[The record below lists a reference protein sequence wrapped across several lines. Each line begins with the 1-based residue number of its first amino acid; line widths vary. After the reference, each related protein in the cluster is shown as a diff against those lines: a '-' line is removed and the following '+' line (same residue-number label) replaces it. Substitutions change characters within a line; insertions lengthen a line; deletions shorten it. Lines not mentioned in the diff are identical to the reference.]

1 MKINILEIII
11 IALSLSMDALG
22 VSICKGI
29 NNKKINIKKSIIV
42 GLYFGISQG
51 IMPIIG
57 YFLGNIFNNKMVI
70 FNKVIAFL
78 LLAFIGIS
86 MIIDTKN
93 EKDENASIK
102 FREMGPLS
110 IITSL
115 DALIVGVSLAFLN
128 TDIIASSLIIA
139 IITFIN
145 TAIGYIFGNI
155 IGYKYQKKSQIIGGI
170 ALIILGL
177 KFLIEVLF

>member
-1 MKINILEIII
+1 
-11 IALSLSMDALG
+11 MDALG

-70 FNKVIAFL
+70 F
-78 LLAFIGIS
+78 
-86 MIIDTKN
+86 
-93 EKDENASIK
+93 
-102 FREMGPLS
+102 
-110 IITSL
+110 
-115 DALIVGVSLAFLN
+115 
-128 TDIIASSLIIA
+128 
-139 IITFIN
+139 

-155 IGYKYQKKSQIIGGI
+155 IGYKYQKKSQIIGGL